1 MVESDKKL
9 GEYLYENLS
18 NNIYLKKLMKILSTQ
33 YVRWL
38 LGLNYEITAKQ
49 KQDLLQFAD
58 LLAKSISIKE
68 DNDHKNRALKIVAAL
83 TKMYP
88 DDPRVSVVT
97 NEVLTNFNNFL
108 PREGKDYELKLT
120 LDHLWNEVLE
130 NYQKEKRQIPGQE
143 DKSFIGKQD
152 LIFQSLN
159 RKLSSFSAPTSM
171 GKTFLIEKYIELQ
184 VKSNI
189 KKNFAIVVPSRAL
202 ITEVRSRLIDD
213 LDANLKEKHYRVV
226 SHPDEY
232 QTECE
237 GKNFIF
243 VVTPERLS
251 VLIARHPELRLS
263 HIFIDESQKATEF
276 DSRSAFYYE
285 IFDQIAKWEIRP
297 KITFASPLVPNP
309 GIFKRLIE
317 TDNFDKGL
325 RIIESPVSQQK
336 IIFDLHAKNITA
348 YDELNKQIVEVA
360 TFEKVPSIPQIIL
373 SMRKIKKSSK
383 CDLIYYGSKEKAIS
397 DAVIVSRKLS
407 EIDDL
412 EIKEL
417 SDYVSRKIHPKYILV
432 ELIKKGVAFHTGDL
446 PINVRIRIE
455 DACRAGILK
464 MVFCTSTLLEG
475 VNLPADNL
483 FVTTLQ
489 NGTKTLSTLDFL
501 NLIGRVGR
509 LGHSMMGNV
518 FLITGEKKKSRSN
531 LKAYLSKL
539 NEEPKKV
546 ELSVDSITPKQV
558 AAIKET
564 LKKGELR
571 LDGSISKAKDYDL
584 VRKLSLLYIKELK
597 DNHTGVIRNHFSK
610 NITQQ
615 EEKTIMHSLNDRYK
629 GDLEDDIN
637 FSSDQSEKLKE
648 KVIQEDLKDYPDIY
662 VAGKLNVQGTVSFLL
677 QLGNIFNWSFYEKS
691 FIGASED
698 PKTRLKI
705 VEDNAKL
712 LLLWISGYS
721 LGYICDLSIHLRN
734 PHNENNDIYFLNR
747 GKKKQKE
754 IPNISWETITI
765 NKAMNRLQQIQF
777 VLGKYFMK
785 VSQELA
791 NKGTP
796 PKKDWYRYLGY
807 GTDSDLRIWL
817 QQNGYSRESS
827 EFIEANKN
835 RLVFEDSIDRWK
847 LSKNIKYVD
856 DVDVVSETKEI
867 MVNVPEIFTEA

>member
-97 NEVLTNFNNFL
+97 NEVL
-108 PREGKDYELKLT
+108 
-120 LDHLWNEVLE
+120 E

-159 RKLSSFSAPTSM
+159 RKLSSFSTPTSM

-189 KKNFAIVVPSRAL
+189 KKDFAIAVPSRAL

-373 SMRKIKKSSK
+373 SMRKIKKS
-383 CDLIYYGSKEKAIS
+383 
-397 DAVIVSRKLS
+397 
-407 EIDDL
+407 
-412 EIKEL
+412 
-417 SDYVSRKIHPKYILV
+417 P
-432 ELIKKGVAFHTGDL
+432 
-446 PINVRIRIE
+446 
-455 DACRAGILK
+455 
-464 MVFCTSTLLEG
+464 
-475 VNLPADNL
+475 
-483 FVTTLQ
+483 
-489 NGTKTLSTLDFL
+489 
-501 NLIGRVGR
+501 
-509 LGHSMMGNV
+509 
-518 FLITGEKKKSRSN
+518 
-531 LKAYLSKL
+531 
-539 NEEPKKV
+539 
-546 ELSVDSITPKQV
+546 
-558 AAIKET
+558 
-564 LKKGELR
+564 
-571 LDGSISKAKDYDL
+571 
-584 VRKLSLLYIKELK
+584 
-597 DNHTGVIRNHFSK
+597 
-610 NITQQ
+610 
-615 EEKTIMHSLNDRYK
+615 
-629 GDLEDDIN
+629 
-637 FSSDQSEKLKE
+637 
-648 KVIQEDLKDYPDIY
+648 
-662 VAGKLNVQGTVSFLL
+662 
-677 QLGNIFNWSFYEKS
+677 
-691 FIGASED
+691 
-698 PKTRLKI
+698 
-705 VEDNAKL
+705 
-712 LLLWISGYS
+712 
-721 LGYICDLSIHLRN
+721 
-734 PHNENNDIYFLNR
+734 
-747 GKKKQKE
+747 
-754 IPNISWETITI
+754 
-765 NKAMNRLQQIQF
+765 
-777 VLGKYFMK
+777 
-785 VSQELA
+785 
-791 NKGTP
+791 
-796 PKKDWYRYLGY
+796 
-807 GTDSDLRIWL
+807 
-817 QQNGYSRESS
+817 
-827 EFIEANKN
+827 
-835 RLVFEDSIDRWK
+835 
-847 LSKNIKYVD
+847 
-856 DVDVVSETKEI
+856 
-867 MVNVPEIFTEA
+867 